1 MLRFFFEETNV
12 KAEVGDNNQSSASKG
27 IFRKYGL
34 ASFRVLAKQRPG
46 WIRLCLALT
55 LCAMLVEQIYVDNT
69 FLFLLV
75 KQPPFSFT
83 AKTFARLDLAT
94 YLFGG
99 AGAVGLPVA
108 LRFIKL
114 PGKESIA
121 AIVAAVSSGL
131 VCMFIA
137 FANAT
142 WQLFAASSLFLP
154 AGVFGPASHTI
165 VAKIVDS
172 DEMGALFAL
181 KSMLLL
187 GFSLVEKFILSKIYA
202 ATVDW
207 WPGFIFAISGG
218 IVAVVCAGLI
228 FSLQIDNQLH
238 QFVRMSDSDEAKK
251 ATTTAKMVVE
261 GAGGAVAAGAGLAA
275 APALAGAGLLAA
287 GAGLLAASAN
297 SATELIERCD
307 GTKK

>member
-1 MLRFFFEETNV
+1 MANLVGIFLTFVYAAVFFEETNV
-12 KAEVGDNNQSSASKG
+12 KAEDGDTVQSSAPKG
-27 IFRKYGL
+27 IWRKYGL

-46 WIRLCLALT
+46 WMRLCLALT
-55 LCAMLVEQIYVDNT
+55 LCAMLVEQVYVDNT

-99 AGAVGLPVA
+99 AGAVGLPVL
-108 LRFIKL
+108 LRFVKL
-114 PGKESIA
+114 RGKESVA
-121 AIVAAVSSGL
+121 AILAAVSSGL

-142 WQLFAASSLFLP
+142 WQLFAASTLFLP

-165 VAKIVDS
+165 VAKMVDS

-218 IVAVVCAGLI
+218 IVAVVSAGLI
-228 FSLQIDNQLH
+228 VVHVLMMPLWTAN
-238 QFVRMSDSDEAKK
+238 DEA
-251 ATTTAKMVVE
+251 AEPLLNEGGDSPTADAE
-261 GAGGAVAAGAGLAA
+261 DH
-275 APALAGAGLLAA
+275 APR
-287 GAGLLAASAN
+287 S
-297 SATELIERCD
+297 
-307 GTKK
+307 